1 MQRNKQNF
9 PDDIFHVETKAVY
22 YSYIRVV
29 LWNAYRQCF
38 STRRL
43 RAIFSPT
50 SVHTGLVRTILARS
64 ALTAL
69 TRPPVDSEP
78 MLTISTSFLD
88 SFWTCRDKGCRQ
100 HDTKFNLIRFSE
112 CHCKVKMIFLMRERI
127 KLSYLTTE
135 ITEF

>member
-1 MQRNKQNF
+1 MTFFMLK
-9 PDDIFHVETKAVY
+9 PKGVH
-22 YSYIRVV
+22 YSYVRVV
-29 LWNAYRQCF
+29 LWTAYRQCF

-88 SFWTCRDKGCRQ
+88 SFWTCRHKQEKGCRQ
-100 HDTKFNLIRFSE
+100 HDTKFNFICFSE
-112 CHCKVKMIFLMRERI
+112 CHWKVKIIFLMRERI

>member
-1 MQRNKQNF
+1 MTLFMLK
-9 PDDIFHVETKAVY
+9 PKGVH
-22 YSYIRVV
+22 YSYFRVV
-29 LWNAYRQCF
+29 LWTAYRQCF

-88 SFWTCRDKGCRQ
+88 SFWTCRDKQEKGCRQ
-100 HDTKFNLIRFSE
+100 HDTKFNFIRFSE

-135 ITEF
+135 MTEF

>member
-1 MQRNKQNF
+1 MFIWNEQSHHLQRINTFKNN
-9 PDDIFHVETKAVY
+9 ISAAELLLT
-22 YSYIRVV
+22 
-29 LWNAYRQCF
+29 YRQCF

-50 SVHTGLVRTILARS
+50 SVHTGFVRTIFAKS

-88 SFWTCRDKGCRQ
+88 NFWTCRDTNML
-100 HDTKFNLIRFSE
+100 DL
-112 CHCKVKMIFLMRERI
+112 
-127 KLSYLTTE
+127 
-135 ITEF
+135 